1 MSYPAKVT
9 AGKALASS
17 FIAGAAV
24 LAWFERLKEAARG
37 KVAQHDVLNSFAAGR
52 FCVTASHRPRSGA
65 IAPVSTDKSSA
76 SALK

>member
-52 FCVTASHRPRSGA
+52 FCVTAIVLPLRSERRAG
-65 IAPVSTDKSSA
+65 PEGQ
-76 SALK
+76 

>member
-37 KVAQHDVLNSFAAGR
+37 KVAQHDVLNSNSFAAGR
-52 FCVTASHRPRSGA
+52 FCVTAIVSPLRSERRAG
-65 IAPVSTDKSSA
+65 PEGQ
-76 SALK
+76 